1 MPSCETVEEEQCH
14 TSYEQECEQP
24 APLTQEVCVQ
34 VEEQNCAARDVEVC
48 FTAAETSC
56 VTEEAETCI
65 KTTDV
70 TCVQKDIAIQ
80 TTKCDHVET
89 T

>member
-1 MPSCETVEEEQCH
+1 M
-14 TSYEQECEQP
+14 
-24 APLTQEVCVQ
+24 
-34 VEEQNCAARDVEVC
+34 EEQNCAARDVEIC